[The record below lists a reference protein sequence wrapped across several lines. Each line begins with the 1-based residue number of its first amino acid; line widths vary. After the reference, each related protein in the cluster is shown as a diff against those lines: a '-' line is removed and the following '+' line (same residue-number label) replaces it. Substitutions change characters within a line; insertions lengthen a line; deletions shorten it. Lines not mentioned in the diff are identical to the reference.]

1 MTPSD
6 SGDDPSIRL
15 DQLLKL
21 RGAAESGGQ
30 AKAMVQGGMVKVN
43 GEVETRRGRKLR
55 AGDKVE
61 ARGQTMVVDAELLSG
76 EDSTEDAPPSK
87 TE

>member
-1 MTPSD
+1 MNAE
-6 SGDDPSIRL
+6 DPSIRL

-21 RGAAESGGQ
+21 RGAADSGGQ

-43 GEVETRRGRKLR
+43 GEIETRRGRKLR
-55 AGDKVE
+55 VGDTVE
-61 ARGQTMVVDAELLSG
+61 ARGQTMVVDAALLTP
-76 EDSTEDAPPSK
+76 EHADSTEDAPPSK

>member
-1 MTPSD
+1 MTA
-6 SGDDPSIRL
+6 DDPSIRL

-43 GEVETRRGRKLR
+43 DEVETRRGRKLR

-61 ARGQTMVVDAELLSG
+61 ARGQTMLVDAALLRG
-76 EDSTEDAPPSK
+76 DSTEDAEPSK
-87 TE
+87 TQ

>member
-1 MTPSD
+1 MTAE
-6 SGDDPSIRL
+6 DPSIRL

-61 ARGQTMVVDAELLSG
+61 ARGQTMVVDAALLAG